1 MTQPPTLSRELL
13 VWAHRAGYS
22 LTPVDHSGA
31 AILWSD
37 PGGETRYYVRR
48 RDDGWIELTRASR
61 GGDEQFTLMTA
72 STEVLE
78 RYLLGL
84 FGDVIRDQKGLP
96 VLRTPWGVDDLA
108 DGYALSDISGDGYR
122 TLSAADSTPLARSRD
137 KTMSLLDL
145 VPLSHYLQISVRDLE
160 ESYLSA
166 SGAPLLS
173 GDQYSSGGER

>member
-1 MTQPPTLSRELL
+1 
-13 VWAHRAGYS
+13 
-22 LTPVDHSGA
+22 
-31 AILWSD
+31 
-37 PGGETRYYVRR
+37 
-48 RDDGWIELTRASR
+48 
-61 GGDEQFTLMTA
+61 MTA

>member
-1 MTQPPTLSRELL
+1 MTPPPTFSREFLA
-13 VWAHRAGYS
+13 WAHRAGYS
-22 LTPVDHSGA
+22 LTPVDHSNA

-37 PGGETRYYVRR
+37 PGGETRYYARL

-61 GGDEQFTLMTA
+61 GGDEQFTLMAA

-84 FGDVIRDQKGLP
+84 LGDVIRDQQGLP
-96 VLRTPWGVDDLA
+96 VLRAPWGIDDLA
-108 DGYALSDISGDGYR
+108 DGYTLSNLSEDGYR
-122 TLSAADSTPLARSRD
+122 TLAGADSMPLARSRD

-145 VPLSHYLQISVRDLE
+145 VPLSHYLQMSVSDLK

-166 SGAPLLS
+166 SGAPLLL
-173 GDQYSSGGER
+173 GDGYRSRHEQ